1 MIDLK
6 VPSDGL
12 FVENAALSSARFIFS
27 ARTEFLAVRSRF
39 SPHRFTG
46 VTHTHRESQRSG

>member
-1 MIDLK
+1 MIDLR

-12 FVENAALSSARFIFS
+12 FVGKAALSSARFIFS

-39 SPHRFTG
+39 STHRFTG
-46 VTHTHRESQRSG
+46 VSHTS